1 MRHCDTV
8 TFVFPSARCA
18 SPPGLLA
25 ESEAAE
31 RTAQTAYDSLSQKDA
46 VAKAAK
52 LAEVKGKQG
61 EVKSLEM
68 NLLNYKEDKESTLK
82 ELDAVLTSQGNSI
95 DCGVRA
101 CNFQTHGEECN
112 SS

>member
-1 MRHCDTV
+1 M
-8 TFVFPSARCA
+8 
-18 SPPGLLA
+18 
-25 ESEAAE
+25 
-31 RTAQTAYDSLSQKDA
+31 
-46 VAKAAK
+46 AKAAK

-95 DCGVRA
+95 DCGVTA

-112 SS
+112 